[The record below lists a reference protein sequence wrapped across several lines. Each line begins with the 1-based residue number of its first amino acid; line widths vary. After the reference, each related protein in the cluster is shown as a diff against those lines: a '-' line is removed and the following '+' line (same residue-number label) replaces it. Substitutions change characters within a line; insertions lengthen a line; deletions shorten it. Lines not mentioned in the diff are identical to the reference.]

1 MHDPVGQALRGV
13 FANLDELMALA
24 SQEETKGQVCA
35 ERIALGQMLSRCQLL
50 VSFALSQDTPKLKVV
65 SNVG

>member
-1 MHDPVGQALRGV
+1 MTDPVGQAIHGV
-13 FANLDELMALA
+13 FSNLDELMALA

-35 ERIALGQMLSRCQLL
+35 EKIALGQMLSRCQLL
-50 VSFALSQDTPKLKVV
+50 VSFALTAYPPMKVV